1 MYIDPLPMND
11 PLQRQ
16 PDTTKAKEIL
26 GWEAKVNRAEGMKI
40 TYDYFKSLSKEEL
53 MKEEHKDFTKYIH

>member
-1 MYIDPLPMND
+1 LFHVTEND

-16 PDTTKAKEIL
+16 PRYNKKLKNI

-40 TYDYFKSLSKEEL
+40 TISSHYQRRTFKRRQG
-53 MKEEHKDFTKYIH
+53 FQ